1 MDLFEVL
8 EQISDVEAL
17 KKSIYT
23 IKVGQIL
30 EMDSFKISR
39 NRYYELENEHE
50 HSLFK
55 NIESLLEHIKNHY

>member
-1 MDLFEVL
+1 MTLAENQMDLFEVL

-39 NRYYELENEHE
+39 NRYY
-50 HSLFK
+50 
-55 NIESLLEHIKNHY
+55 